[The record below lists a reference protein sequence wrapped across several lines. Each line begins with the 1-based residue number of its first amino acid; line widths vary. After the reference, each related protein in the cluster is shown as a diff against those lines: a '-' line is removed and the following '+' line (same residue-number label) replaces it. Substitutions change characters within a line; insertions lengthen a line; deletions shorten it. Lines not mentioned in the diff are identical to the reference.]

1 MTTRVKGS
9 GHAAGAFDVRLIIA
23 MLFAIYGAILTLMGV
38 LATSPEDVAK
48 AAGMNINL
56 WSGIGMLVFAALF
69 TAWARLRPIIVPD
82 EPEAEG
88 SSEQD

>member
-1 MTTRVKGS
+1 MTTQVNRS

-23 MLFAIYGAILTLMGV
+23 MLFAIYGAVLVGMGV
-38 LATSPEDVAK
+38 LATSEEDIAK
-48 AAGMNINL
+48 AAGTNINL

-82 EPEAEG
+82 APDAEEP
-88 SSEQD
+88 SEQP